1 MNTKDDDAKHT
12 TKTHATGNFKKEG
25 KRICFDF
32 KIFKYITR
40 NAYRHRQTARAR
52 SRDGAAG
59 VARGSDSCERQKW
72 C

>member
-1 MNTKDDDAKHT
+1 MKATDDDAKQT

-40 NAYRHRQTARAR
+40 DAYRHRPPDRTRTFTRR
-52 SRDGAAG
+52 SSRSSA
-59 VARGSDSCERQKW
+59 W
-72 C
+72 

>member
-1 MNTKDDDAKHT
+1 MKATDDDAKQT

-40 NAYRHRQTARAR
+40 DAYRHRTHAHVHETEQQ
-52 SRDGAAG
+52 
-59 VARGSDSCERQKW
+59 E
-72 C
+72 